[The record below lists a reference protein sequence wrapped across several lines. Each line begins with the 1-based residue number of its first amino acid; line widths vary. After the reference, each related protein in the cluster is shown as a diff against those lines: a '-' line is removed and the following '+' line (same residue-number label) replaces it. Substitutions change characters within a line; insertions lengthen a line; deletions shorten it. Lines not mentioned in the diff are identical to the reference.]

1 MYLSIKRYERVD
13 PASLDEIFQLV
24 EAGFV
29 PIISEGPGFIAD
41 YALDLGQGV
50 LTSISIFDHQAAAVR
65 SNRLSAVWVK
75 ENLDTLLPSPPQ
87 ITAGEVRVHK
97 TRWGAWKVVI

>member
-1 MYLSIKRYERVD
+1 MYLNIRRYERVD

-24 EAGFV
+24 EEGFV
-29 PIISEGPGFIAD
+29 PIISAGPGFIAY

-50 LTSISIFDHQAAAVR
+50 LASISIFDHQAAAAR

-97 TRWGAWKVVI
+97 TRRGEWKAVI